1 MILQDDELTVVII
14 CVIWFLR
21 PVATFVGLFVWY
33 FNGNFVAFL
42 FVCFCAILFW
52 YFVAL
57 RNLVVATVLLW
68 YLVILW
74 YLYIVT
80 LLFGNFVTFFSVVIA
95 RLTMFLVMGGTLFF
109 VFITCL
115 SFVGCFTMLLLFVGA
130 SFFVMGLTMRDFNFL
145 TNCFIIMF
153 VLG

>member
-1 MILQDDELTVVII
+1 MM
-14 CVIWFLR
+14 VIWMVWLFR
-21 PVATFVGLFVWY
+21 PVTTFVGLFIWDL
-33 FNGNFVAFL
+33 NRNFVAFL
-42 FVCFCAILFW
+42 FICFCAILFR
-52 YFVAL
+52 YFVAFGDL
-57 RNLVVATVLLW
+57 DVAAMLLW

-95 RLTMFLVMGGTLFF
+95 RLAMFLVMGGTLFF

-130 SFFVMGLTMRDFNFL
+130 SFFVMGLTMRNFNFL
-145 TNCFIIMF
+145 TNRFIIMF

>member
-1 MILQDDELTVVII
+1 MVICMIWL
-14 CVIWFLR
+14 LR
-21 PVATFVGLFVWY
+21 PVTTSVGFFVGN
-33 FNGNFVAFL
+33 FNWNFMAFL
-42 FVCFCAILFW
+42 LVCFCAILFW

-57 RNLVVATVLLW
+57 RDLMVATVFLW
-68 YLVILW
+68 YLVVLW
-74 YLYIVT
+74 YLHIVA

-95 RLTMFLVMGGTLFF
+95 RLAMFLVMGGTLFF

-115 SFVGCFTMLLLFVGA
+115 SLVACFTMLLLFVGA
-130 SFFVMGLTMRDFNFL
+130 SFFVMGLTMRNFNFL